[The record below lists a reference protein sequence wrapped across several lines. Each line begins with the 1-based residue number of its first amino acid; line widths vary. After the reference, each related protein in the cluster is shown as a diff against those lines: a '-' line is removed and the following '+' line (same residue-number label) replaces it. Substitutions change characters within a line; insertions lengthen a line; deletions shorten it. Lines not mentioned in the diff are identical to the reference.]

1 MSGEEGQADLAAAL
15 PPVVRR
21 RNVAEFMK
29 FCAVGGSGV
38 GVNLGI
44 YALLT
49 RGMDLTPA
57 IASPIAI
64 EISLLTNFL
73 LNEHWTFSARTMRSA
88 RLARL
93 GTYHAVCLAGGAINY
108 GVLLVLVKYGWWDI
122 YANLF
127 GIALGTGAKFL
138 ASARWTWREHPES

>member
-1 MSGEEGQADLAAAL
+1 MNGDERQTQCAAAPL
-15 PPVVRR
+15 VTRR
-21 RNVAEFMK
+21 RNIAEFIK

-49 RGMDLTPA
+49 RGVDLTPA

-64 EISLLTNFL
+64 EISLLSNFL

-93 GTYHAVCLAGGAINY
+93 GT
-108 GVLLVLVKYGWWDI
+108 
-122 YANLF
+122 
-127 GIALGTGAKFL
+127 
-138 ASARWTWREHPES
+138 